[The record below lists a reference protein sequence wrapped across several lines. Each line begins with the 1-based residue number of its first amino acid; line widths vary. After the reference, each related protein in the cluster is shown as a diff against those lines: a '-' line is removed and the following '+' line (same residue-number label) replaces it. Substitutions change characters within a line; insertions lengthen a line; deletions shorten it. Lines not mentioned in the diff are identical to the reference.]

1 MKDMC
6 SNMLAEAYPLLWL
19 VSVLYVSA
27 QALLKTYACL
37 VFLQWSSN
45 GCSAD
50 CKSVAFGV
58 GGSNPSH
65 CKKMCT
71 ARSLRI
77 NLGVAGSIPVSL
89 TYETVAQL
97 GEHVVWQMPNGHTS
111 CYGRRYTQQLI
122 RVAKW
127 LSVSLIN

>member
-97 GEHVVWQMPNGHTS
+97 GEHVVWQMPGWAHILLW
-111 CYGRRYTQQLI
+111 QKI
-122 RVAKW
+122 RTAT
-127 LSVSLIN
+127 N